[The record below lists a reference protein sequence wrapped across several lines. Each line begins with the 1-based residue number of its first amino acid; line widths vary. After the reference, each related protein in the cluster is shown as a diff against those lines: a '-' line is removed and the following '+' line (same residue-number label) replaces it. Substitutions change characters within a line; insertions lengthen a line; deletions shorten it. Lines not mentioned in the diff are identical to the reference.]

1 MNRSGAM
8 CSYTKSWP
16 FEPRTTLL
24 RGTARPSFVSSVVT
38 STVRNWP
45 ALQACRVARH
55 GKMHRHR
62 LAAIG
67 EAGALIDQVVIPA
80 RICRRP
86 RAAGRFEALEA
97 QRLDPQPRG
106 IDDVEDDGARLNDLA
121 RHGAAFGDHA
131 CHRRDQRFGLAARF
145 FDRCAP
151 LAQPFQLEPRVL
163 ELGPRY
169 RARRRE
175 LLVAG
180 VPAFDDRDLLIEFA
194 LALPHVGNIDRRN
207 GRRDIAQ
214 DVALL
219 HPGAQS
225 GKAARRRGK
234 AAADGGLH
242 IPAGIGIGNDPPRK
256 FSGLPVL
263 RAFGDQR
270 PHRKY
275 PLHRLGHENRS
286 IRRGAGRARPRR
298 C

>member
-1 MNRSGAM
+1 
-8 CSYTKSWP
+8 
-16 FEPRTTLL
+16 
-24 RGTARPSFVSSVVT
+24 
-38 STVRNWP
+38 
-45 ALQACRVARH
+45 
-55 GKMHRHR
+55 MHRHR

-67 EAGALIDQVVIPA
+67 EAGALIDKVVIPA

-86 RAAGRFEALEA
+86 RAAGRFDALEA

-145 FDRCAP
+145 FNRCAP
-151 LAQPFQLEPRVL
+151 VAQPFQLEPRVL

-175 LLVAG
+175 LLVTG
-180 VPAFDDRDLLIEFA
+180 EPAFDDRDLLIEFA

-207 GRRDIAQ
+207 RRRDIAQ

-219 HPGAQS
+219 HPCAQS

-234 AAADGGLH
+234 TAADGGLH

-256 FSGLPVL
+256 FSDLPVL
-263 RAFGDQR
+263 SVFGDQR
-270 PHRKY
+270 SQRKY
-275 PLHRLGHENRS
+275 PLHRLGHKNRP
-286 IRRGAGRARPRR
+286 IRKALGALARDGADGDLRLFFLMAVAFMRLPVRARP
-298 C
+298 